1 MADRYV
7 FVGFLMAFA
16 VVNVVLV
23 AGGTISTDWTGLGVI
38 TAVGMTLALYSF
50 LYKDMLTGRSRG
62 DRLRR
67 MLVVT
72 STNIDCIYLSAT

>member
-23 AGGTISTDWTGLGVI
+23 ADGAISLDWTGLGVI
-38 TAVGMTLALYSF
+38 TAAGMTLALYSF
-50 LYKDMLTGRSRG
+50 LY
-62 DRLRR
+62 
-67 MLVVT
+67 
-72 STNIDCIYLSAT
+72 

>member
-23 AGGTISTDWTGLGVI
+23 AGGTISADWTGLGVI
-38 TAVGMTLALYSF
+38 TAAGMTLYSF
-50 LYKDMLTGRSRG
+50 VGPSRG
-62 DRLRR
+62 NLHIP
-67 MLVVT
+67 
-72 STNIDCIYLSAT
+72 S